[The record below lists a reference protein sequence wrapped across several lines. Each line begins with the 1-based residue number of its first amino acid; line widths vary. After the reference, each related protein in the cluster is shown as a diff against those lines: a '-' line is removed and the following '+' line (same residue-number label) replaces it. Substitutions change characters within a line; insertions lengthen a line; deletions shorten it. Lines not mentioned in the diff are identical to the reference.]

1 MASDEEKI
9 FSREALDKLRSPE
22 KLNTL
27 IPITNSVSWM
37 ALASILFLIF
47 AIILWSIFGA
57 FTVKAEGMGLI
68 MDSAGVVN
76 ITSIAS
82 GKITNLYIKEG
93 DHIKNGDLIA
103 HIEQPEQV
111 ADTQI
116 SQYGVWLASSER
128 DVINQVYQ
136 HNAKQNRQSSTENVY
151 SDYTGIVDE
160 ITVNSGT
167 VIGAGQPI
175 CSVRL
180 TQNRSELLGVFYV
193 PVDMGKRVEPGMTIQ
208 LAPNGLDVSKTGSLI
223 GVVRS
228 VSQYP
233 VTSENIIKTLGNA
246 ALAQWFI
253 QNKGALIEIQFDLV
267 KDETSPTGYLW
278 TSQIGK
284 QKPITAGSFCTG
296 FIIVEREAPIE
307 RVFYKVTQFLR
318 NR

>member
-1 MASDEEKI
+1 MKSDKEKI

-111 ADTQI
+111 AYTQI

-151 SDYTGIVDE
+151 SDYSGIVDE

>member
-1 MASDEEKI
+1 MKSDEEKI
-9 FSREALDKLRSPE
+9 FSRKALDKLRSPE

-82 GKITNLYIKEG
+82 GKITNIYIKEG

-151 SDYTGIVDE
+151 SDYSGIVDE

-307 RVFYKVTQFLR
+307 RVFYKATQFLR